1 MRLPGGQT
9 LGYCTNVHAYATLGE
24 LIEQLGREPAALRA
38 RLVAAGRLAPEATL
52 GLGLWLP
59 AAVAREAV
67 RDSQPLRARLADLG
81 LSCFTVNAFPLADF
95 HGPRVKDRVFE
106 PGWTEPARLAATLD
120 AARVLAALLPE
131 GASASLSTHSGAYR
145 AWGPPRTD
153 ERAIAAGLLA
163 AADGLRALHERTGRR
178 IVLAIEPEP
187 CSSLETTGEVVDF
200 FARRLQPSGA
210 AAREHLGLCF
220 DACHQAVEF
229 EDLPASLAA
238 LQRAGVPVAKVQLSS
253 ALALRD
259 PEAHAGL
266 LVPWAEDR
274 WFHQVVA
281 RGRDGALHRLPDL
294 PDALSPGAGRAV
306 REAAEW
312 RVHFHVPLFAAQ
324 LDDEGRL
331 RSTQPELLALLG
343 SPDLCAV
350 EQLEIETYSFAMI
363 PAARRAA
370 LGVPTLLDALER
382 EMLWVLDVLAGAA
395 ATGPP
400 QPDRRR

>member
-1 MRLPGGQT
+1 MRLPGGQI
-9 LGYCTNVHAYATLGE
+9 LGYCTNVHAYATLDE
-24 LIEQLGREPAALRA
+24 LLLQLGREPAALRA
-38 RLVAAGRLAPEATL
+38 RLVEAGRLAAHEPL

-59 AAVAREAV
+59 AHVAQQAAG
-67 RDSQPLRARLADLG
+67 DPAPLRERLEALG

-95 HGPRVKDRVFE
+95 HGARVKDRVFE
-106 PGWTEPARLAATLD
+106 PGWTEPARLLATLD
-120 AARVLAALLPE
+120 AARVLAALLPP
-131 GASASLSTHSGAYR
+131 GATASVSTHSGAYR

-163 AADGLRALHERTGRR
+163 AADGLRALLDGTGRR

-187 CSSLETTGEVVDF
+187 CSSLETTAEVVAF
-200 FARRLQPSGA
+200 FSRWLLPAGA

-229 EDLPASLAA
+229 EDLPAALAT
-238 LQRAGVPVAKVQLSS
+238 LRRAGVPVAKAQLSA
-253 ALALRD
+253 ALALRE
-259 PEAHAGL
+259 PLAHADR

-281 RGRDGALHRLPDL
+281 RGEDGALHRLPDL
-294 PDALSPGAGRAV
+294 PDALAPRAGAAV

-324 LDDEGRL
+324 LDEDGRL

-343 SPDLCAV
+343 SPELAAV
-350 EQLEIETYSFAMI
+350 PQLEIETYSFAMI

-370 LGVPTLLDALER
+370 LGVPTLLDALVR
-382 EMLWVLDVLAGAA
+382 EFLWTLDALPRSATRAPAA
-395 ATGPP
+395 AKP
-400 QPDRRR
+400 R